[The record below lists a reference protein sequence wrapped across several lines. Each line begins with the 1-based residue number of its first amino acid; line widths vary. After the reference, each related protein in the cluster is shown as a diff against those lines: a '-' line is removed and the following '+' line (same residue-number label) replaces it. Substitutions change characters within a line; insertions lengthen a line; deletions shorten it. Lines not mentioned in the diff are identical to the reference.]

1 MTAEENTGR
10 KPGSGPPA
18 ASSSS
23 SAPGLKTGVVS
34 ASGSLVSETPSL
46 GWITGEFTLLS
57 VGLGLI
63 IALVMT
69 AANVYLGLYAGMT
82 VSASIPA
89 AVLGMG
95 AYRLVGQRDILGTNI
110 VQTLASSGESLAAG
124 AIFTIPAL
132 VLVGAWQDFKF
143 WPTTLITMA
152 GGLLGIAFMVPLRKL
167 LIVDSPQLTYPEGL
181 ACAEVLKS
189 GAGGGRGGLMVLV
202 KGFLLGG
209 TFKLGSAGLGL
220 LSGTVE
226 WAGRM
231 GGRVF
236 YFGSDLSPALLSVG
250 FITGLEVSAQVFT
263 GGVIAWL
270 IGLPLLTP
278 PEALAGAG
286 APEAAWGLWST
297 QIRYLGVGAMVVG
310 GLWSIFSIRQGIF
323 QGMGSLA
330 RSYRSEKI
338 EAKPIRTEE
347 NMPGRVLL
355 GLLAI
360 CAVMT
365 FGVYWY
371 LLKTPGLSLLTT
383 GLMMAAAFLLTGVSS
398 YIVGLVGSSNNP
410 VSGMTISALL
420 GTAGFFLVLG
430 FKGDSA
436 ILATLGVAA
445 VVCCAACS
453 AADCSQD
460 LKTGYLVGS
469 TPKYQQYAE
478 VIGAVVPAFI
488 VAPVLSLMLHS
499 YGIGSGGLKA
509 PQATLFASLAGGIFG
524 RGSIPYGMVG
534 LGAALGI
541 AMIAADAGLK
551 SMGSRFRLLRFRL
564 HVMPV
569 AVGMYLPFSLS
580 VPIFLGGL
588 IRFLGQRALAR
599 RGAGAKGKGAADAE
613 GTNANEGATAGAKL
627 MGSAGA
633 EAADGTGSDA
643 TDGSAA
649 DELGNAGVLLSSG
662 LIAGESIVGV
672 VIAVF
677 VFKKWPM
684 AVAWHPSWLTWIS
697 LALFLGLAGYLA
709 RAAKKVLG

>member
-1 MTAEENTGR
+1 M
-10 KPGSGPPA
+10 
-18 ASSSS
+18 ASRFTLS
-23 SAPGLKTGVVS
+23 
-34 ASGSLVSETPSL
+34 
-46 GWITGEFTLLS
+46 GEFTLLS
-57 VGLGLI
+57 VGLGLL

-95 AYRLVGQRDILGTNI
+95 AYRMLGRRDILGTNI

-143 WPTTLITMA
+143 WPTTLITMS

-167 LIVDSPQLTYPEGL
+167 LIVESPQLTYPEGV

-189 GAGGGRGGLMVLV
+189 GAGGAPGSLAYLG

-209 TFKLGSAGLGL
+209 LFKLGASSGMGGLGV

-226 WAGRM
+226 WAGRW

-236 YFGSDLSPALLSVG
+236 FAGSDLSPALLSVG
-250 FITGLEVSAQVFT
+250 FITGLGVAVQVFL
-263 GGVIAWL
+263 GGAIAWVA
-270 IGLPLLTP
+270 GLPLLTQ
-278 PEALAGAG
+278 PEAMAAGPASD
-286 APEAAWGLWST
+286 AAWGLWST

-310 GLWSIFSIRQGIF
+310 GIWSIFSIRKGILQGL
-323 QGMGSLA
+323 GSLSV
-330 RSYRSEKI
+330 SYRTAKAD
-338 EAKPIRTEE
+338 AKPMRTEE

-355 GLLAI
+355 ALLAF
-360 CAVMT
+360 CALLT
-365 FGVYWY
+365 FALYWY
-371 LLKTPGLSLLTT
+371 LLKAPGLSLLTT
-383 GLMMAAAFLLTGVSS
+383 ALMMAAAFLLTGVSS

-460 LKTGYLVGS
+460 LKTGYLIGA

-478 VIGAVVPAFI
+478 IIGAVAPAFVI
-488 VAPVLSLMLHS
+488 APVLTLLHHS
-499 YGIGSGGLKA
+499 YVIGGGLKA

-524 RGSIPYGMVG
+524 KGQIPYLMVG
-534 LGAALGI
+534 LGAGIGI
-541 AMIAADAGLK
+541 ALIAADAWLK
-551 SMGSRFRLLRFRL
+551 ARGSRFRL
-564 HVMPV
+564 HPMPV
-569 AVGMYLPFSLS
+569 AVGMYLPFTLS
-580 VPIFLGGL
+580 APIFLGGL
-588 IRFLGQRALAR
+588 IRYLGQRGLNR
-599 RGAGAKGKGAADAE
+599 EQAE
-613 GTNANEGATAGAKL
+613 RET
-627 MGSAGA
+627 
-633 EAADGTGSDA
+633 
-643 TDGSAA
+643 
-649 DELGNAGVLLSSG
+649 GNAGILLSSG
-662 LIAGESIVGV
+662 LIAGESILGV
-672 VIAVF
+672 ILAVF
-677 VFKKWPM
+677 VYMKWPL
-684 AVAWHPSWLTWIS
+684 AVAWHPSWLVWASIGP
-697 LALFLGLAGYLA
+697 FLGLAAYLA
-709 RAAKKVLG
+709 RAARKTLG

>member
-1 MTAEENTGR
+1 MVAGQGAGA
-10 KPGSGPPA
+10 PPPPSGPADA
-18 ASSSS
+18 ASGDGLSSGRIPDG
-23 SAPGLKTGVVS
+23 A
-34 ASGSLVSETPSL
+34 
-46 GWITGEFTLLS
+46 GEFTLLS

-89 AVLGMG
+89 AVLGMA
-95 AYRLVGQRDILGTNI
+95 AYRALGKRNILGTNI

-124 AIFTIPAL
+124 AIFTLPAL

-143 WPTTLITMA
+143 WPTTLITMS

-167 LIVDSPQLTYPEGL
+167 LIVDSPHLTYPEGV
-181 ACAEVLKS
+181 ACAEVLRT
-189 GAGGGRGGLMVLV
+189 GAGGGRGGVAVLG

-209 TFKLGSAGLGL
+209 LFKLGSTGLGL

-226 WAGRM
+226 WAGRA

-236 YFGSDLSPALLSVG
+236 YFGGDLSPALLSVG
-250 FITGLEVSAQVFT
+250 FITGLGVSAQVFL
-263 GGVIAWL
+263 GGVIAWVM
-270 IGLPLLTP
+270 GLPMVSGQSTAELPAAMAT
-278 PEALAGAG
+278 
-286 APEAAWGLWST
+286 APATEAAWALWST

-310 GLWSIFSIRQGIF
+310 GLCSIFSIRKGIF
-323 QGMGSLA
+323 QGLGSLA
-330 RSYRSEKI
+330 LSYRAGKSA
-338 EAKPIRTEE
+338 AKPLRTEE
-347 NMPGRVLL
+347 NMPGRALL
-355 GLLAI
+355 ALLAI
-360 CAVMT
+360 CAAMT

-371 LLKTPGLSLLTT
+371 LLKTPGLSLITT
-383 GLMMAAAFLLTGVSS
+383 GLMMLAAFLLTGVSS

-460 LKTGYLVGS
+460 LKTGQLVGS

-478 VIGAVVPAFI
+478 VIGAVGPAFVI
-488 VAPVLSLMLHS
+488 APVLSLMLHS
-499 YGIGSGGLKA
+499 YGIGSGGVNGLTGLKA

-524 RGSIPYGMVG
+524 KGQIPTLMVG
-534 LGAALGI
+534 LGAAIGGALVL
-541 AMIAADAGLK
+541 ADAWLK
-551 SMGSRFRLLRFRL
+551 SKRSRFRL

-588 IRFLGQRALAR
+588 IRYLGQRALAR
-599 RGAGAKGKGAADAE
+599 KGADA
-613 GTNANEGATAGAKL
+613 G
-627 MGSAGA
+627 
-633 EAADGTGSDA
+633 
-643 TDGSAA
+643 

-662 LIAGESIVGV
+662 LIAGESLLGV
-672 VIAVF
+672 ALAVALYM
-677 VFKKWPM
+677 KWPLT
-684 AVAWHPSWLTWIS
+684 VAWHPAWLTWVS
-697 LALFLGLAGYLA
+697 LALFLGLAAYLA
-709 RAAKKVLG
+709 RSGKKTLE

>member
-1 MTAEENTGR
+1 MAKGTEVLDA
-10 KPGSGPPA
+10 GS
-18 ASSSS
+18 
-23 SAPGLKTGVVS
+23 
-34 ASGSLVSETPSL
+34 
-46 GWITGEFTLLS
+46 GEFTVLS
-57 VGLGLI
+57 VGLGLA

-95 AYRLVGQRDILGTNI
+95 AYRMLGKRDILGTNI

-143 WPTTLITMA
+143 WPTTLITMT

-167 LIVDSPQLTYPEGL
+167 LIVDSPHLTYPEGV

-189 GAGGGRGGLMVLV
+189 GAGGGRGGVVWLL

-209 TFKLGSAGLGL
+209 VLKLGASGLGL

-226 WAGRM
+226 WAGRA

-236 YFGSDLSPALLSVG
+236 FFGSDLSPALLSVG
-250 FITGLEVSAQVFT
+250 FITGLEVAVQVFT
-263 GGVIAWL
+263 GGVIAWV
-270 IGLPLLTP
+270 IGLPMLAP
-278 PEALAGAG
+278 PEALAGA
-286 APEAAWGLWST
+286 APLDAAWGLWST

-310 GLWSIFSIRQGIF
+310 GLWSIFSIRKGIF
-323 QGMGSLA
+323 QGLGSLA
-330 RSYRSEKI
+330 VSYRSANLDI
-338 EAKPIRTEE
+338 KPIRTEE
-347 NMPGRVLL
+347 NMPGRLLL
-355 GLLAI
+355 GLLVLCGA
-360 CAVMT
+360 MT

-371 LLKTPGLSLLTT
+371 LLKSPGLSLLTT
-383 GLMMAAAFLLTGVSS
+383 GIMMAAAFLLTGVSS

-420 GTAGFFLVLG
+420 GTAGFFLLLG

-445 VVCCAACS
+445 IVCCAACS

-478 VIGAVVPAFI
+478 VIGAVVPAFVI
-488 VAPVLSLMLHS
+488 APVLTLLHHS
-499 YGIGSGGLKA
+499 YTIGTGLKA

-524 RGSIPYGMVG
+524 KGQIPFGMVG
-534 LGAALGI
+534 LGAGIGAAL
-541 AMIAADAGLK
+541 IAADAWLK
-551 SMGSRFRLLRFRL
+551 AKGSRFRL
-564 HVMPV
+564 HPMPV
-569 AVGMYLPFSLS
+569 AVGMYLPFTLS

-588 IRFLGQRALAR
+588 IRYMGQRGLAS
-599 RGAGAKGKGAADAE
+599 GKADQ
-613 GTNANEGATAGAKL
+613 
-627 MGSAGA
+627 
-633 EAADGTGSDA
+633 
-643 TDGSAA
+643 
-649 DELGNAGVLLSSG
+649 ELGNAGVLLSSG
-662 LIAGESIVGV
+662 LIAGESILGV
-672 VIAVF
+672 VLAVF
-677 VFKKWPM
+677 VYMKWPL
-684 AVAWHPSWLTWIS
+684 VVGWHPAWLTWVSIG
-697 LALFLGLAGYLA
+697 AFMGLAGYLA
-709 RAAKKVLG
+709 KAAKKTLD

>member
-1 MTAEENTGR
+1 MGTHPS
-10 KPGSGPPA
+10 KQP
-18 ASSSS
+18 
-23 SAPGLKTGVVS
+23 APGGP
-34 ASGSLVSETPSL
+34 ASDRAPAFLHIGTS
-46 GWITGEFTLLS
+46 GEFTLLS
-57 VGLGLI
+57 VGLGLA

-95 AYRLVGQRDILGTNI
+95 AYRMLGKRDILGTNI

-143 WPTTLITMA
+143 WPTTLITMS
-152 GGLLGIAFMVPLRKL
+152 GSLLGIAFMVPLRKL
-167 LIVDSPQLTYPEGL
+167 LIVESPQLTYPEGV
-181 ACAEVLKS
+181 ACAEVLRS
-189 GAGGGRGGLMVLV
+189 GAGGAPGGLLYLV
-202 KGFLLGG
+202 KGFLAGG
-209 TFKLGSAGLGL
+209 LFKLGSAGFAL
-220 LSGTVE
+220 LSGTLE
-226 WAGRM
+226 WAGRA

-236 YFGSDLSPALLSVG
+236 FFGSDLSPALLSVG
-250 FITGLEVSAQVFT
+250 FITGLEVSLQVFT
-263 GGVIAWL
+263 GGVIAWV
-270 IGLPLLTP
+270 IGLPMLKP
-278 PEALAGAG
+278 PDAMAGA
-286 APEAAWGLWST
+286 AASDAAWGLWSS

-310 GLWSIFSIRQGIF
+310 GLWSIFSIRAGIF
-323 QGMGSLA
+323 QGLGSLS
-330 RSYRSEKI
+330 RSYRSEKD
-338 EAKPIRTEE
+338 AAPAVRTEE

-355 GLLAI
+355 GLLAF
-360 CAVMT
+360 CAVLT

-383 GLMMAAAFLLTGVSS
+383 AVMMAAAFLLTGVSS

-478 VIGAVVPAFI
+478 VIGAIAPAFV
-488 VAPVLSLMLHS
+488 VAPVLTLLHHS
-499 YGIGSGGLKA
+499 YTIGVGLKA

-524 RGSIPYGMVG
+524 KGQIPIGMVG
-534 LGAALGI
+534 MGAAIGMALIG
-541 AMIAADAGLK
+541 ADAWLK
-551 SMGSRFRLLRFRL
+551 SRGSRFRL
-564 HVMPV
+564 HPMPV
-569 AVGMYLPFSLS
+569 AVGMYLPFTLS
-580 VPIFLGGL
+580 APIFLGGI
-588 IRFLGQRALAR
+588 IRHAGQRGLSPEKAR
-599 RGAGAKGKGAADAE
+599 E
-613 GTNANEGATAGAKL
+613 
-627 MGSAGA
+627 
-633 EAADGTGSDA
+633 
-643 TDGSAA
+643 
-649 DELGNAGVLLSSG
+649 ELGNAGVLLSSG

-672 VIAVF
+672 LLAVCVYF
-677 VFKKWPM
+677 KWPL
-684 AVAWHPSWLTWIS
+684 AVAWHPAWLAWFS
-697 LALFLGLAGYLA
+697 LAAFLGLAAYLGKAA
-709 RAAKKVLG
+709 RKILG